1 MLGIGL
7 MAGPYQGIG
16 EPPVP
21 RWVSPNES
29 PYLADEGKVLL
40 EWQLPEGSPASV
52 PFQFQ
57 LEQSLQPDF
66 TEPAMRY
73 EGIDRATFVTG
84 LAKGNYYYR
93 VRVLSDSEG
102 SGAWSKVVEVN
113 VEFVSTTLVVTLF
126 SIGLGV
132 FVMTVVSI
140 LKGHRNCLQH
150 QESQR
155 KQDEGGQL

>member
-7 MAGPYQGIG
+7 MANSYQSLA

-21 RWVSPNES
+21 RWVSPKES
-29 PYLADEGKVLL
+29 SHLADEGNVLL
-40 EWQLPEGSPASV
+40 EWKLPEGSPASV

-66 TEPAMRY
+66 TESTLRY
-73 EGIDRATFVTG
+73 EGADQATFVTG
-84 LAKGNYYYR
+84 LAEGNYYYR
-93 VRVLSDSEG
+93 VRAVSGSEG
-102 SGAWSKVVEVN
+102 SGSWSKVVEVN

-126 SIGLGV
+126 SIGMVV

-140 LKGHRNCLQH
+140 LKGHRVCVKHPESKH
-150 QESQR
+150 Q
-155 KQDEGGQL
+155 QDEGGQT